1 MSVMLESSEAAI
13 LDRVFQPDSGDWP
26 KAAAEA
32 ILSIGFDRSD
42 QERMI
47 YLLEKAKAGELSAE
61 EAETL
66 EHYRHVG
73 KLLELMK
80 SRARHSPHTSAPS

>member
-1 MSVMLESSEAAI
+1 MKSQKHHETYPQIMPITQML
-13 LDRVFQPDSGDWP
+13 
-26 KAAAEA
+26 
-32 ILSIGFDRSD
+32 
-42 QERMI
+42 ERMI
-47 YLLEKAKAGELSAE
+47 YLLEKAKTGELSTE

-80 SRARHSPHTSAPS
+80 SRARPSLHASAPS